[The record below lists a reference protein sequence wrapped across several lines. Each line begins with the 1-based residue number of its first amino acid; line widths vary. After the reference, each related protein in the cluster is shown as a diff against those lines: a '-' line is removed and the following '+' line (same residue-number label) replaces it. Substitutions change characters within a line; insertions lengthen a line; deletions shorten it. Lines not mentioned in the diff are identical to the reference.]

1 MNIVNWRYKPVSL
14 LDRMPNVLDNAIY
27 NSNDNDLYSNEWQ
40 PLVDVKENSKSY
52 ILVADMP
59 GVKKNNIEAKIKEN
73 VLIIKGDKKS
83 DDEKNKDDY
92 HYSERKVGKFARSFK
107 LPKSIMEDK
116 ISANFKDGSLTI
128 TIPKAE
134 KEKPNDRLISI
145 K

>member
-1 MNIVNWRYKPVSL
+1 MKIVNWRYEPVSL
-14 LDRMPNVLDNAIY
+14 LDRMPSVLDNAIY
-27 NSNDNDLYSNEWQ
+27 NSNDNDLYKNEWQ
-40 PLVDVKENSKSY
+40 PLIDVKENNKSF

-73 VLIIKGDKKS
+73 ILIIKGDKKLE
-83 DDEKNKDDY
+83 DEKNKDDY
-92 HYSERKVGKFARSFK
+92 HYSERKVGRFARSFK
-107 LPKSIMEDK
+107 LPKSIKEDK
-116 ISANFKDGSLTI
+116 ISAIFKDGSLTI

>member
-1 MNIVNWRYKPVSL
+1 MNIVNWRYKPVSH
-14 LDRMPNVLDNAIY
+14 LDRMPNILDNAIY
-27 NSNDNDLYSNEWQ
+27 NSNDNDSYKNEWK
-40 PLVDVKENSKSY
+40 PLVDVKENSKSF
-52 ILVADMP
+52 ILIADMP
-59 GVKKNNIEAKIKEN
+59 GVKKSNIEAKIKEN
-73 VLIIKGDKKS
+73 VLIIKGDKKF

-107 LPKSIMEDK
+107 LPKSIIEDK
-116 ISANFKDGSLTI
+116 ISANFKDGTLTV

>member
-1 MNIVNWRYKPVSL
+1 MNTVNWRYKPVSF
-14 LDRMPNVLDNAIY
+14 LDRMPNVLENAIY
-27 NSNDNDLYSNEWQ
+27 NSNDNDLYSNEWT

-73 VLIIKGDKKS
+73 VLIIKGDKKL

>member
-1 MNIVNWRYKPVSL
+1 MNIVNWKYKPVSV

-27 NSNDNDLYSNEWQ
+27 NINEDNLYSNEWQ

>member
-27 NSNDNDLYSNEWQ
+27 NINDDDLYSNEWQ

-73 VLIIKGDKKS
+73 VLIIKGDKKL

-128 TIPKAE
+128 MIPKAE
-134 KEKPNDRLISI
+134 KEKQNDRLISI

>member
-1 MNIVNWRYKPVSL
+1 MNIINWRYKPVSL

>member
-1 MNIVNWRYKPVSL
+1 MNIVNWRYKPTSL
-14 LDRMPNVLDNAIY
+14 FDKMPSVLDNAIY
-27 NSNDNDLYSNEWQ
+27 NSNDNDLYKNEWQ
-40 PLVDVKENSKSY
+40 PLIDVKENNKSF

-73 VLIIKGDKKS
+73 ILIIKGDKKLE
-83 DDEKNKDDY
+83 DEKNKDDY
-92 HYSERKVGKFARSFK
+92 HYSERKVGRFARSFK
-107 LPKSIMEDK
+107 LPKSIKEDK
-116 ISANFKDGSLTI
+116 ISAIFKDGSLTI

>member
-14 LDRMPNVLDNAIY
+14 LDRMPNILDNAIY

-73 VLIIKGDKKS
+73 VLIIKGDKKL

>member
-1 MNIVNWRYKPVSL
+1 MNIVNWRYEPVSL
-14 LDRMPNVLDNAIY
+14 FDRMPSVLDNAIY
-27 NSNDNDLYSNEWQ
+27 NSNDNDLYKNEWQ
-40 PLVDVKENSKSY
+40 PLIDVKENNKSF

-73 VLIIKGDKKS
+73 ILIIKGDKKLE
-83 DDEKNKDDY
+83 DEKNKDDY
-92 HYSERKVGKFARSFK
+92 HYSERKVGRFARSFK
-107 LPKSIMEDK
+107 LPKSIKEDK
-116 ISANFKDGSLTI
+116 ISAIFKDGSLTI

>member
-14 LDRMPNVLDNAIY
+14 LDRIPNVLDNAIY
-27 NSNDNDLYSNEWQ
+27 NINDDDLYSNEWQ

-59 GVKKNNIEAKIKEN
+59 GVKKSNIEAKIKEN
-73 VLIIKGDKKS
+73 LLIIKGDKKL

-116 ISANFKDGSLTI
+116 ISANFKDGSITI

>member
-27 NSNDNDLYSNEWQ
+27 NINDDDLYSNEWQ

-73 VLIIKGDKKS
+73 VLIIKGDKKL

>member
-1 MNIVNWRYKPVSL
+1 
-14 LDRMPNVLDNAIY
+14 MPSVLDNAIY
-27 NSNDNDLYSNEWQ
+27 NSNDNDLYKNEWQ
-40 PLVDVKENSKSY
+40 PLIDVKENNKSF

-73 VLIIKGDKKS
+73 ILIIKGDKKLE
-83 DDEKNKDDY
+83 DEKNKDDY
-92 HYSERKVGKFARSFK
+92 HYSERKVGRFARSFK
-107 LPKSIMEDK
+107 LPKSIKEDK
-116 ISANFKDGSLTI
+116 ISAIFKDGSLTI

>member
-14 LDRMPNVLDNAIY
+14 LDRMPNILDNAIY

-73 VLIIKGDKKS
+73 VLIIKGDKKL

-107 LPKSIMEDK
+107 LPKSIIEDK

>member
-14 LDRMPNVLDNAIY
+14 LDRMPNILDNAIY
-27 NSNDNDLYSNEWQ
+27 NSNDNDSYKNEWK
-40 PLVDVKENSKSY
+40 PLVDVKENSKSF

-73 VLIIKGDKKS
+73 VLIIKGDKKLE
-83 DDEKNKDDY
+83 DEKKNDDY

-116 ISANFKDGSLTI
+116 ISAIFKDGTLTI

>member
-73 VLIIKGDKKS
+73 VLIIKGDKKL

>member
-14 LDRMPNVLDNAIY
+14 LDRMPNILDNAIY
-27 NSNDNDLYSNEWQ
+27 NSNDNDLYKNEWH
-40 PLVDVKENSKSY
+40 PLVDVKENSKSF

-73 VLIIKGDKKS
+73 VLIIKGDKKLE
-83 DDEKNKDDY
+83 DEKKNDDY

-107 LPKSIMEDK
+107 LPKSIMEDE
-116 ISANFKDGSLTI
+116 ISAIFKDGSLTI

>member
-1 MNIVNWRYKPVSL
+1 MNIVNWRYEPVSL
-14 LDRMPNVLDNAIY
+14 LDRMPSVLDNAIY
-27 NSNDNDLYSNEWQ
+27 NSNDNDLYKNEWQ
-40 PLVDVKENSKSY
+40 PLVDVKENSKSF

-73 VLIIKGDKKS
+73 ILIIKGDKKLE
-83 DDEKNKDDY
+83 DEKNKDDY
-92 HYSERKVGKFARSFK
+92 HYSERKVGRFARSFK
-107 LPKSIMEDK
+107 LPKSIKEDK
-116 ISANFKDGSLTI
+116 ISAIFKDGSLTI

>member
-1 MNIVNWRYKPVSL
+1 MNIVNWRYEPVSL
-14 LDRMPNVLDNAIY
+14 LDRMPSVLDNAIY
-27 NSNDNDLYSNEWQ
+27 NSNDNNLYKNEWK
-40 PLVDVKENSKSY
+40 PLVDVKEDSKSF

-73 VLIIKGDKKS
+73 ILIIKGDKKLE
-83 DDEKNKDDY
+83 DEKNKDDY
-92 HYSERKVGKFARSFK
+92 HYSERKVGRFARSFK
-107 LPKSIMEDK
+107 LPKSIKEDK
-116 ISANFKDGSLTI
+116 ISAIFKDGSLTI

>member
-14 LDRMPNVLDNAIY
+14 FDRMPSVLDNAIY
-27 NSNDNDLYSNEWQ
+27 NSNDNDLYKNEWH
-40 PLVDVKENSKSY
+40 PLVDVKENSESF

-73 VLIIKGDKKS
+73 VLIIKGDKKLE
-83 DDEKNKDDY
+83 DEKKNDDY

-116 ISANFKDGSLTI
+116 ISAIFKDGTLTI

>member
-1 MNIVNWRYKPVSL
+1 MNIVNWRYKPVSF
-14 LDRMPNVLDNAIY
+14 LDRMPNILDNAIY
-27 NSNDNDLYSNEWQ
+27 NSNDNDSYKNEWK
-40 PLVDVKENSKSY
+40 PLVDVKENSKSF
-52 ILVADMP
+52 ILIADMP
-59 GVKKNNIEAKIKEN
+59 GVKKSNIEAKIKEN
-73 VLIIKGDKKS
+73 VLIIKGDKKL

>member
-1 MNIVNWRYKPVSL
+1 MNIVNWRHKPVSL
-14 LDRMPNVLDNAIY
+14 LDTMPNVLDNAIY
-27 NSNDNDLYSNEWQ
+27 NINDNYLYSNEWK

-73 VLIIKGDKKS
+73 VLIIKGDKKL

>member
-14 LDRMPNVLDNAIY
+14 LDRMPNVLDNAFY

-52 ILVADMP
+52 VLVADMP

-73 VLIIKGDKKS
+73 VLIIKGDKKL
-83 DDEKNKDDY
+83 DDEKNKDAY

>member
-59 GVKKNNIEAKIKEN
+59 GVKNNIEAKIKEN
-73 VLIIKGDKKS
+73 VLIIKGDKKL

>member
-1 MNIVNWRYKPVSL
+1 MNIVNWRHKPVSL
-14 LDRMPNVLDNAIY
+14 LDTMPNVLDNAIY
-27 NSNDNDLYSNEWQ
+27 NINDNYLYSNEWK

-73 VLIIKGDKKS
+73 VLIIKGDKKL

-92 HYSERKVGKFARSFK
+92 HYNERKVGKFARSFK

>member
-27 NSNDNDLYSNEWQ
+27 NINDDDLYSNEWQ

>member
-27 NSNDNDLYSNEWQ
+27 NINDDDLYSNEWQ
-40 PLVDVKENSKSY
+40 PLVDVKEDSKSY

-73 VLIIKGDKKS
+73 VLIIKGDKKLE
-83 DDEKNKDDY
+83 DEKNKDDY

>member
-1 MNIVNWRYKPVSL
+1 MNTVNWRYKPVSL
-14 LDRMPNVLDNAIY
+14 FDIMPSVLDNAIY
-27 NSNDNDLYSNEWQ
+27 NSNDNDLYKNEWH
-40 PLVDVKENSKSY
+40 PLVDVKENSESF

-73 VLIIKGDKKS
+73 VLIIKGDKKLE
-83 DDEKNKDDY
+83 DEKKNDDY

-116 ISANFKDGSLTI
+116 ISAIFKDGTLTI

>member
-1 MNIVNWRYKPVSL
+1 MNIVNWRYKPVTL

-27 NSNDNDLYSNEWQ
+27 NSNDNEYYKNEWQ
-40 PLVDVKENSKSY
+40 PLVDVKENSKSF

-73 VLIIKGDKKS
+73 VLIIKGDNKL
-83 DDEKNKDDY
+83 DDEKNNDDY

-107 LPKSIMEDK
+107 LPKSVMEDK
-116 ISANFKDGSLTI
+116 ITGNFKDGTLTI

>member
-27 NSNDNDLYSNEWQ
+27 NINDDDLYSNEWQ

-73 VLIIKGDKKS
+73 VLIIKGDKKL

-107 LPKSIMEDK
+107 LPKSIIEDK

>member
-27 NSNDNDLYSNEWQ
+27 NINDNYLYSNEWK

-73 VLIIKGDKKS
+73 VLIIKGDKKL

-92 HYSERKVGKFARSFK
+92 HYNERKVGKFARSFK